1 MESFQ
6 KFDSEEPLMTVHSPT
21 TSAAPTIRLTRTTVV
36 VGAVA
41 ASLLANLVLWL
52 VGLAAGGD
60 FTMTDPEGVRA
71 SVAPGG
77 VILMTVA
84 PLAVGMT
91 AAVLLSLLWAPV
103 LRVAEVIG
111 AAAALGTIAG
121 TLSADFDGPSTVT
134 LSLMHVVIAVVL
146 VAALEGLYRRIR

>member
-1 MESFQ
+1 
-6 KFDSEEPLMTVHSPT
+6 MTVHSPT
-21 TSAAPTIRLTRTTVV
+21 TSAAPTLRLTRTTVV

>member
-1 MESFQ
+1 
-6 KFDSEEPLMTVHSPT
+6 MTAPAT
-21 TSAAPTIRLTRTTVV
+21 AAVPATPRRALTRSRTT
-36 VGAVA
+36 AVIGTVA
-41 ASLLANLVLWL
+41 VSLLANLALWL

-60 FTMTDPEGVRA
+60 FHMTDPDGVRA

-91 AAVLLSLLWAPV
+91 AAVLLSRLWAPI
-103 LRVAEVIG
+103 LRVAAAVG
-111 AAAALGTIAG
+111 AAASLGTIAG
-121 TLSADFDGPSTVT
+121 TVAADFDGPSTVT
-134 LSLMHVVIAVVL
+134 LSLMHVAIAVAL